1 MKAEKKPSEIVQE
14 FIDFL
19 EDSKTEYEEA
29 KAKCDKYDS
38 IDRHIYWAHKFELA
52 SDKNERNRLATEYQ
66 KERLD
71 RRECKNTVDRLKTI
85 HDFVCSDNNKG
96 TLKRMKGMIQVQK
109 SQENY
114 FDGEKQYKGGE
125 DG

>member
-38 IDRHIYWAHKFELA
+38 IDRHIY
-52 SDKNERNRLATEYQ
+52 
-66 KERLD
+66 
-71 RRECKNTVDRLKTI
+71 
-85 HDFVCSDNNKG
+85 
-96 TLKRMKGMIQVQK
+96 
-109 SQENY
+109 
-114 FDGEKQYKGGE
+114 
-125 DG
+125 

>member
-1 MKAEKKPSEIVQE
+1 MKAEKKPSEIVQG

-19 EDSKTEYEEA
+19 EASKTEYEEA

-52 SDKNERNRLATEYQ
+52 SDKNERNRLATAYQ

-71 RRECKNTVDRLKTI
+71 RRACKNTVDRLKII

-96 TLKRMKGMIQVQK
+96 ALKRMKGMISIQK
-109 SQENY
+109 HQEEY
-114 FDGEKQYKGGE
+114 LDGEKEYKGGD

>member
-19 EDSKTEYEEA
+19 EASKTEYEEA
-29 KAKCDKYDS
+29 KEKCDKYDS
-38 IDRHIYWAHKFELA
+38 IDRHIYCAHKFELA
-52 SDKNERNRLATEYQ
+52 SDKNERNRLATAYQ

-71 RRECKNTVDRLKTI
+71 RRKCKNTVDRLKTI

-114 FDGEKQYKGGE
+114 LDGEKQYKGGE

>member
-1 MKAEKKPSEIVQE
+1 MKAEKKPSEIVQG

-52 SDKNERNRLATEYQ
+52 SDKNERNRLATAYQ

-71 RRECKNTVDRLKTI
+71 RRACKNTVDRLKAI
-85 HDFVCSDNNKG
+85 HDFVCSDNNKS
-96 TLKRMKGMIQVQK
+96 TIKRMKGMIQVQK
-109 SQENY
+109 SQEDY
-114 FDGEKQYKGGE
+114 LDGEKEYKGGE

>member
-38 IDRHIYWAHKFELA
+38 IDRHICWAHKFELA
-52 SDKNERNRLATEYQ
+52 SDKNERNRLATAYQ

-71 RRECKNTVDRLKTI
+71 RRECKNTVDRLKII
-85 HDFVCSDNNKG
+85 HDFMCSDNNKS
-96 TLKRMKGMIQVQK
+96 TLKRMKGMISVQK
-109 SQENY
+109 HQEEYLDN
-114 FDGEKQYKGGE
+114 EKEYKGGE

>member
-19 EDSKTEYEEA
+19 EASKTEYEEA

-52 SDKNERNRLATEYQ
+52 SDKSERNRLATAYQ

-71 RRECKNTVDRLKTI
+71 RRACKNTADRLKTI
-85 HDFVCSDNNKG
+85 HDYVCSDNNKG
-96 TLKRMKGMIQVQK
+96 ALKRMKGMMQVQK

-114 FDGEKQYKGGE
+114 LDSEKQYKGGE

>member
-1 MKAEKKPSEIVQE
+1 MKAEKKPSEIVQDFIE
-14 FIDFL
+14 FLDN
-19 EDSKTEYEEA
+19 SKAEYEEA

-52 SDKNERNRLATEYQ
+52 SDKNDRNRLATAYQ

-71 RRECKNTVDRLKTI
+71 RRACKNTVDRLKTI

-96 TLKRMKGMIQVQK
+96 ALKRMKGMIQVQK
-109 SQENY
+109 SQEDY
-114 FDGEKQYKGGE
+114 LDGEKEYKGGE

>member
-19 EDSKTEYEEA
+19 DSSKMEYEKA
-29 KAKCDKYDS
+29 KEKCDKYDS

-52 SDKNERNRLATEYQ
+52 KDKNERNRLATEYQ

-71 RRECKNTVDRLKTI
+71 RRACKNTVDRLKTI
-85 HDFVCSDNNKG
+85 HDFICSDNNKG
-96 TLKRMKGMIQVQK
+96 ALKRMKGMVSVQRH
-109 SQENY
+109 QEEYLDN
-114 FDGEKQYKGGE
+114 EKQYKGGDNE
-125 DG
+125 

>member
-1 MKAEKKPSEIVQE
+1 MKAEKKPSEIVQDFIE
-14 FIDFL
+14 FLDN
-19 EDSKTEYEEA
+19 SKAEYEEA

-52 SDKNERNRLATEYQ
+52 SDKNERNRLATAYQ

-71 RRECKNTVDRLKTI
+71 RRACKNTVDRLKAI
-85 HDFVCSDNNKG
+85 HDFVCSDNNKS
-96 TLKRMKGMIQVQK
+96 TIKRMKGMIQVQK
-109 SQENY
+109 SQEDY
-114 FDGEKQYKGGE
+114 LDSEKEYKGGE

>member
-1 MKAEKKPSEIVQE
+1 MKAEKNPSEIVQE

-19 EDSKTEYEEA
+19 ESSKTEYEEA
-29 KAKCDKYDS
+29 KVKCDKYDS

-52 SDKNERNRLATEYQ
+52 SDKNERNRLATAYQ

-71 RRECKNTVDRLKTI
+71 RRACKNTVDRLKTI

-109 SQENY
+109 SQEDY
-114 FDGEKQYKGGE
+114 LDSEKEYKGGE